1 MFFILSLKYFVVV
14 VVVLQTSIA
23 DPVCVPS
30 YGMDIDLADCAEAMK
45 TLLAA
50 VPLAGGW
57 DRPQR
62 FSRNANEVG
71 KFHHMPL
78 PFIWRTCAFEID
90 LTDPPHR
97 FPVLAKVTT
106 WQALSLVVAKL
117 LRDCVLQ
124 HKVGGKLVLQ
134 DFEVVVINPLSGI
147 GHDTCMAS
155 HKPLAMSLGRCIEA
169 RGRAREQIANNLDQ
183 TPLFH
188 SQAGILDAA
197 QQPPSPPLLRPTATR
212 GGFNP
217 PVPSMTASAS
227 DVRAF
232 DP

>member
-1 MFFILSLKYFVVV
+1 MFHILSLQYLVVV

-30 YGMDIDLADCAEAMK
+30 YGVDIDIADCTEAMH
-45 TLLAA
+45 TFFAA
-50 VPLAGGW
+50 APLASGW
-57 DRPQR
+57 DSPQR

-78 PFIWRTCAFEID
+78 PFIWRTCAIGID

-97 FPVLAKVTT
+97 SPVLAKVSN
-106 WQALSLVVAKL
+106 WQTLSLEVAKL
-117 LRDCVLQ
+117 LRACVLQ

-134 DFEVVVINPLSGI
+134 DFEFVVINPLSGI

-169 RGRAREQIANNLDQ
+169 RGRAREQIANNLD
-183 TPLFH
+183 
-188 SQAGILDAA
+188 
-197 QQPPSPPLLRPTATR
+197 
-212 GGFNP
+212 
-217 PVPSMTASAS
+217 
-227 DVRAF
+227 
-232 DP
+232 